1 MRYKIELD
9 DGDDDR
15 WPCWTVLE
23 RIGDGVYNVVER
35 CSTEAEAE
43 SLARAYIAIE
53 REAEKCGEVGCSFCD
68 PY

>member
-15 WPCWTVLE
+15 WPTWVVLHW
-23 RIGDGVYNVVER
+23 IGEGVANVIER
-35 CSTEAEAE
+35 CYTEAEAE
-43 SLARAYIAIE
+43 TLARAYNAIAIY
-53 REAEKCGEVGCSFCD
+53 EAD

>member
-1 MRYKIELD
+1 MNYKVELD

-15 WPCWTVLE
+15 WPTWVVLE

-35 CSTEAEAE
+35 CATEAEAE
-43 SLARAYIAIE
+43 SLARAYNAIAVY
-53 REAEKCGEVGCSFCD
+53 EAD